1 MKRTFAAAAVAT
13 LLLAACST
21 SSSSSDAGTSPSGGS
36 GSPLTIQLTEFKFI
50 MPAELPAGVQTLHI
64 ENIGG
69 MPHFIDFMSV
79 KGDKTDDDITAFL
92 NDPQSSNGPPP
103 SWLSPASIP
112 SISLYSS
119 GTSSDITMNLAPG
132 RYAAFCFMPDAEGKP
147 HAVDG
152 MHTVFEVTGEPSDA
166 TLPTPDVTVSWNGTS
181 FDGVP
186 STMPSGTQTIG
197 FANTGT
203 KPAQVQM
210 IQLLEDAPIDQIRK
224 DVNGWFNS
232 LYAGA
237 PPVSFLG
244 GLSAVPPGGDLA
256 AVTTVQLADGQYAF
270 AGPGKSAPAQFT
282 VGAGGI
288 PSPSASASTTSCTP
302 SGTDL
307 SVTVS
312 NLSFGTDCLAA
323 PAGQAFTIA
332 FDNQDA
338 SVPHNL
344 AIYPEGD
351 GAKAVFTGDIVTGV
365 ASATYDVS
373 ALQAGTYRFQCDVHP
388 TTMSGTF
395 VVS

>member
-1 MKRTFAAAAVAT
+1 MATAAVAT
-13 LLLAACST
+13 LILAACST
-21 SSSSSDAGTSPSGGS
+21 SSSSSSGASPSGGP
-36 GSPLTIQLTEFKFI
+36 GSPVTVQLTEFKII
-50 MPAELPAGVQTLHI
+50 MPAEVPAGVQTLHI

-69 MPHFIDFMSV
+69 MPHFIDFMLV
-79 KGDKTDDDITAFL
+79 QGDQTDDDITAFL
-92 NDPQSSNGPPP
+92 NDPQSSQGPPP
-103 SWLSPASIP
+103 SWLAPASIP
-112 SISLYSS
+112 SISLYSP

-152 MHTVFEVTGEPSDA
+152 MHTVFEVTGTPSTA

-181 FDGVP
+181 FDDVP
-186 STMPSGTQTIG
+186 STLPAGTQTIG
-197 FANTGT
+197 FANRGT
-203 KPAQVQM
+203 KPAQVSL
-210 IQLLEDAPIDQIRK
+210 IRLLEDAPIDQIRQ

-244 GLSAVPPGGDLA
+244 GISAVPPGDLA
-256 AVTTVQLADGQYAF
+256 AVATVNLTDGKYAF
-270 AGPGKSAPAQFT
+270 AGPGKSAPAEFT
-282 VGAGGI
+282 VGSGAI
-288 PSPSASASTTSCTP
+288 PSPSASASAASCTP
-302 SGTDL
+302 GGTDL

-312 NLSFGTDCLAA
+312 NISFGTNCLAA
-323 PAGQAFTIA
+323 PAGQPFTIA

-351 GAKAVFTGDIVTGV
+351 GAKPVFTGDIVTGV
-365 ASATYDVS
+365 ASATYDVP

-395 VVS
+395 VVG

>member
-1 MKRTFAAAAVAT
+1 MQRTFAAAAVAT

-21 SSSSSDAGTSPSGGS
+21 SSSSTGSAAPSGGT
-36 GSPLTIQLTEFKFI
+36 GTTTTVQLTEFQII
-50 MPAELPAGVQTLHI
+50 MPASLSAGVQTLHI

-79 KGDKTDDDITAFL
+79 QGAKTDDDITAFL
-92 NDPQSSNGPPP
+92 NDPQSANGPPP
-103 SWLSPASIP
+103 SWLTPASIP
-112 SISLYSS
+112 SISLYSA
-119 GTSSDITMNLAPG
+119 GTSSDITMNLPPG

-152 MHTVFEVTGEPSDA
+152 MHTVFDVTGQASDEA
-166 TLPTPDVTVSWNGTS
+166 LPTPELTVTWNGTALEGAPTS
-181 FDGVP
+181 LP
-186 STMPSGTQTIG
+186 AGTHTIG

-203 KPAQVQM
+203 KPAQLAM
-210 IQLLEDAPIDQIRK
+210 IQLLEDAPVDQIQK
-224 DVNGWFNS
+224 DVNAWFNS

-237 PPVSFLG
+237 PPVAFLG
-244 GLSAVPPGGDLA
+244 GISAVPPGGDLA
-256 AVTTVQLADGQYAF
+256 AVTTVNLTDGQYAF
-270 AGPGKSAPAQFT
+270 GGPGKSAPAEFT
-282 VGAGGI
+282 VGAGGV
-288 PSPSASASTTSCTP
+288 PSPSASASAASCTP

-312 NLSFGTDCLAA
+312 NISFGTDCLAA

-351 GAKAVFTGDIVTGV
+351 GTKALFTGDVVTGV
-365 ASATYDVS
+365 ASATYDVP